1 MPCRETASWPAGPAV
16 VPLVD
21 TRASLILRSTA
32 PALTV
37 DYDGTLRAP
46 DPQP

>member
-1 MPCRETASWPAGPAV
+1 MA
-16 VPLVD
+16 LVD

-32 PALTV
+32 PAVTV

-46 DPQP
+46 EGEP